1 MNIILVT
8 LLCAVAF
15 GNPLDE
21 NKRLKRSNSVLLQA
35 LKELTLLTQ
44 SELSV
49 GSQAK
54 ETIIT
59 RRASEVI
66 MIGDEIEIDIL
77 RVKASDHEVQ
87 FGVTAPAEISVH
99 RKEVYDARHSETA
112 VGMLIMSRK
121 IGQTLML
128 GQDIL
133 FTVEDM
139 RGGQV
144 RFKVTAP
151 ADVAV
156 LKKEIYMRDHS
167 ENAVGKSED
176 YSVFDSNGGC
186 GEGLALTEDECK
198 NARIGTWKKA
208 STWSLPET
216 CGCFLEGDNR
226 YFNRLNGAC
235 NRPDSGERMICK
247 KITCTNQKEGQCSDW
262 YRKKEWIQIFD
273 VTRDKCHEKCAELA
287 ATRGEGCCQ
296 FGPESPEHLSQDDS
310 CYFVIGDKVRRLS
323 SSGPSFYE
331 KLLAVSECS
340 A

>member
-35 LKELTLLTQ
+35 LKEVTQ

-167 ENAVGKSED
+167 EAAKEEAVGAASFVNYKYCEGNLQDGGLSKSECAKRD
-176 YSVFDSNGGC
+176 DCGWHKTIDRNYGYADSYACIKYNKVCNDHPDARKAGQTCDTRWDHLEYWNARWEYCKNDKGTGSSGGC
-186 GEGLALTEDECK
+186 QYGYFDAGYNDECAGK
-198 NARIGTWKKA
+198 YAA
-208 STWSLPET
+208 FLPKHQ
-216 CGCFLEGDNR
+216 
-226 YFNRLNGAC
+226 AHC
-235 NRPDSGERMICK
+235 N
-247 KITCTNQKEGQCSDW
+247 
-262 YRKKEWIQIFD
+262 
-273 VTRDKCHEKCAELA
+273 
-287 ATRGEGCCQ
+287 
-296 FGPESPEHLSQDDS
+296 
-310 CYFVIGDKVRRLS
+310 
-323 SSGPSFYE
+323 
-331 KLLAVSECS
+331 
-340 A
+340 

>member
-35 LKELTLLTQ
+35 LKEVTLLTQ

-167 ENAVGKSED
+167 EAAKEEAVGAASFVNYKYCEGNLQNGGQELTPNYQNIVLGLSKSECAKRD
-176 YSVFDSNGGC
+176 DCGWHKTIDRNYGYADSYACIKYNKVCNDHPDARKAGQTCDTRWDHLEYWNARWEYCKNDKGTGSSGGC
-186 GEGLALTEDECK
+186 QYGYFDAGYNDECAGK
-198 NARIGTWKKA
+198 YAA
-208 STWSLPET
+208 FLPKHQ
-216 CGCFLEGDNR
+216 
-226 YFNRLNGAC
+226 AHC
-235 NRPDSGERMICK
+235 N
-247 KITCTNQKEGQCSDW
+247 
-262 YRKKEWIQIFD
+262 
-273 VTRDKCHEKCAELA
+273 
-287 ATRGEGCCQ
+287 
-296 FGPESPEHLSQDDS
+296 
-310 CYFVIGDKVRRLS
+310 
-323 SSGPSFYE
+323 
-331 KLLAVSECS
+331 
-340 A
+340 

>member
-1 MNIILVT
+1 MHILIVT
-8 LLCAVAF
+8 VLCAVVF
-15 GNPLDE
+15 GDLSSD
-21 NKRLKRSNSVLLQA
+21 NKRLKRTNSALLQA
-35 LKELTLLTQ
+35 LKQMTQ
-44 SELSV
+44 SET
-49 GSQAK
+49 A
-54 ETIIT
+54 
-59 RRASEVI
+59 
-66 MIGDEIEIDIL
+66 IGDKKMCTSHRQCPGIEICSGGYC
-77 RVKASDHEVQ
+77 KTP
-87 FGVTAPAEISVH
+87 TA
-99 RKEVYDARHSETA
+99 
-112 VGMLIMSRK
+112 L
-121 IGQTLML
+121 
-128 GQDIL
+128 
-133 FTVEDM
+133 
-139 RGGQV
+139 
-144 RFKVTAP
+144 
-151 ADVAV
+151 
-156 LKKEIYMRDHS
+156 
-167 ENAVGKSED
+167 ENAVGESED

-331 KLLAVSECS
+331 KRLRVSECS